1 MRLHY
6 LQHVPFE
13 GLGAIE
19 GWAKSKDHSITMTR
33 LFAQEPLPMVDDFD
47 WLIVM
52 GGPMNIYE
60 ESRYPWLVLEKLFI
74 EESLKKDK
82 FVLGIC
88 LGAQLMAD
96 VLGAKIV
103 KNTEKEIGWF
113 PISLTEEAKEGSVFF
128 KGIPSSFMAFHWHE
142 DRFELPEFCTRLA
155 ESKGCFH
162 QAFGY
167 DDKAIGLQFHIEST
181 RDGVMKLVRHCG
193 GEHWQGRYV
202 QKPDEMVFRPACFN
216 EITKTLETFLDNCQ
230 KVILEKTPVLSNKPQ
245 K

>member
-13 GLGAIE
+13 GLRAIE

-52 GGPMNIYE
+52 GGAMNIYE

-88 LGAQLMAD
+88 LGH
-96 VLGAKIV
+96 
-103 KNTEKEIGWF
+103 N
-113 PISLTEEAKEGSVFF
+113 
-128 KGIPSSFMAFHWHE
+128 
-142 DRFELPEFCTRLA
+142 
-155 ESKGCFH
+155 
-162 QAFGY
+162 
-167 DDKAIGLQFHIEST
+167 
-181 RDGVMKLVRHCG
+181 
-193 GEHWQGRYV
+193 
-202 QKPDEMVFRPACFN
+202 
-216 EITKTLETFLDNCQ
+216 
-230 KVILEKTPVLSNKPQ
+230 
-245 K
+245 

>member
-1 MRLHY
+1 
-6 LQHVPFE
+6 
-13 GLGAIE
+13 
-19 GWAKSKDHSITMTR
+19 
-33 LFAQEPLPMVDDFD
+33 
-47 WLIVM
+47 
-52 GGPMNIYE
+52 
-60 ESRYPWLVLEKLFI
+60 
-74 EESLKKDK
+74 
-82 FVLGIC
+82 
-88 LGAQLMAD
+88 MAD

-193 GEHWQGRYV
+193 GEHWQGSYV